1 MGIKFI
7 TVSQSFVELSNY
19 LKELLIQ
26 MIISQNIKCFLL
38 KTCIRNQVLAVTP
51 ALNIG

>member
-7 TVSQSFVELSNY
+7 PVSQSFVDLSNY

-26 MIISQNIKCFLL
+26 IIISQNIKCFLL
-38 KTCIRNQVLAVTP
+38 KTCIGNQDLAVPP